1 MEKEETQKYSKYKQS
16 LDMDNENVMEN
27 EEKQRYTICKK
38 SLNTNIKKT
47 LGKNRG
53 TLSAKNKLK

>member
-1 MEKEETQKYSKYKQS
+1 MGQEKIYG
-16 LDMDNENVMEN
+16 
-27 EEKQRYTICKK
+27 YTICKK

-53 TLSAKNKLK
+53 TPSAKKCLNKNNQKGMGKEEK